1 MPPYPILLSA
11 HAHLETFILHKGC
24 QLSQCVVL
32 DVNVVLPLCIPLFA
46 FIGTQPLATTN
57 SAPKLTELMCGTG
70 LIALYLK
77 LAPNAKLPPKNH
89 ENSLIMAHESVEGG
103 IFQGRDA
110 LNPRLSAM
118 KWSGHIRTAMNKWRI
133 LAGKRSN
140 LHVLKRQAHE

>member
-1 MPPYPILLSA
+1 M
-11 HAHLETFILHKGC
+11 
-24 QLSQCVVL
+24 

-89 ENSLIMAHESVEGG
+89 ENSLVMAHESVEGG

-110 LNPRLSAM
+110 VNPRLTAM
-118 KWSGHIRTAMNKWRI
+118 KWGGFIRTALHKWRT